1 MFSRA
6 SARAYT
12 HTQTGAHPKQKKGSF
27 ARAHEDTHV
36 HTCLLLVACMH
47 SYFRLCLLIGLCF
60 LLCLPLFAFNI
71 SSARASLIRA
81 GHLLDR
87 CLASG
92 GTQCQM
98 CTCIMSCTLLLACA
112 NTPSALP
119 HLLCACILLL
129 DCRCIHCMLLIA
141 WLAG

>member
-1 MFSRA
+1 MFSP
-6 SARAYT
+6 ARAREYT

-60 LLCLPLFAFNI
+60 LLCLPLFAFSI
-71 SSARASLIRA
+71 SCARTSLLGA

-87 CLASG
+87 CLANA
-92 GTQCQM
+92 GTECRM

-112 NTPSALP
+112 NTPSAIP

-129 DCRCIHCMLLIA
+129 DCLVADCFAC
-141 WLAG
+141 WLD